1 MCDTHFMS
9 VDINTQLEKRKI
21 EVLFDQ
27 APIAISAG
35 TVAAFICVVFF
46 WHTTATNTV
55 NAWFGLHL
63 LVYAVR
69 YILILRFNNSSIE
82 NRNYQSSLNTH
93 LVFSMVSGLLWSTL
107 GIYLL
112 ASLEI
117 FDSLVILLM
126 IGGLI
131 AGVVATNSVIL
142 SSYIAFSLPAAI
154 PVIAYLFIDGSSR
167 TDIFGLV
174 LTIFL
179 LFVSFSVYRLNKL
192 VIKSLSYQ
200 FDNLQ
205 LLDALEAEKNRVSQ
219 LYNNLEFDLARQ
231 KETEEQLNL
240 EKQKAEQMVQS
251 LLAISTLDGLT
262 GIPNR
267 RHFDSVFA
275 REWNRASRTGTPVS
289 LIICD
294 IDNFKAYNDNYGHPK
309 GDNCLIRIATLLQ
322 EHARREG
329 DVAARYGG
337 EEFAIILP
345 ATSLENAKRIAGQMR
360 AAIEKLS
367 IPHRFSSN
375 DNIVTASFGVA
386 TIVPGLDQHSKVL
399 ISKADKAM
407 YQAKQKG
414 RNCVV
419 TSTLTL
425 NPDENKNEDK
435 AFG

>member
-1 MCDTHFMS
+1 MP
-9 VDINTQLEKRKI
+9 VDIKAQLEKRKI

-27 APIAISAG
+27 APIAITAG
-35 TVAAFICVVFF
+35 TVAAFICAVVF
-46 WHTTATNTV
+46 WNTPV
-55 NAWFGLHL
+55 QIIVSGWFGLY
-63 LVYAVR
+63 LVVYILR
-69 YILILRFNNSSIE
+69 YIMVQRFNRSSIE
-82 NRNYQSSLNTH
+82 NRNYQPSLYSH
-93 LVFSMVSGLLWSTL
+93 LVFSVVAGLLWSAL

-112 ASLEI
+112 ATVEI
-117 FDSLVILLM
+117 FDSLVILLI

-142 SSYIAFSLPAAI
+142 AGYFAFSLPAAI
-154 PVIAYLFIDGSSR
+154 PVIIYLFVDEASR
-167 TDIFGLV
+167 MNLFGLV

-179 LFVSFSVYRLNKL
+179 LFISFSVYRLNKL

-200 FDNLQ
+200 FDNLE
-205 LLDALEAEKNRVSQ
+205 LLEALEAEKNRVSQ
-219 LYNNLEFDLARQ
+219 LYSNLEFDLARQ
-231 KETEEQLNL
+231 KKTEEQLNI
-240 EKQKAEQMVQS
+240 EKEKAEQMVQS

-294 IDNFKAYNDNYGHPK
+294 IDNFKTYNDNYGHQK
-309 GDNCLIRIATLLQ
+309 GDNCLIHIATLLQ

-329 DVAARYGG
+329 DMAARYGG

-345 ATSLENAKRIAGQMR
+345 ATSLENAKRIAEQMR

-386 TIVPGLDQHSKVL
+386 TIIPRLDEQSKVL

-407 YQAKQKG
+407 YMAKQKG

-419 TSTLTL
+419 TASLSLSPGEDTSE
-425 NPDENKNEDK
+425 DE